1 MEVFRLKIKK
11 NGATELKVY
20 QIAQPIA
27 DELGFSIWDV
37 SFVKEGAEWYLRVFI
52 DKEDGIN
59 LDDCEAMSRPLS
71 DKLDELDP
79 ISESYFLEVGS
90 AGLERELLRESH
102 FDASIGKDIRIHRI
116 IAADGVKDYVGTL
129 LGYDKTSVKISVD
142 GEEKEVLLSDVA
154 YIKIY
159 EEFDFE

>member
-1 MEVFRLKIKK
+1 LKIKK